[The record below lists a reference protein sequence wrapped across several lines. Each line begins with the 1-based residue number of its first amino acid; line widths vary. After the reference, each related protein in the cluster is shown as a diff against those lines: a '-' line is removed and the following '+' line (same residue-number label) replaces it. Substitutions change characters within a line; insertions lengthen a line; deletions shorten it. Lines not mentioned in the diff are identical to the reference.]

1 MAILTETVL
10 CYETAHK
17 ANTLGDTLHPGGLPL
32 TRYALELANLP
43 AGARILDLGCGG
55 GESDQFLTAAGF
67 QVTGL
72 DSSLRLLMSSSSDAQ
87 GRTCADAHALPFA
100 PNSFDAILAECT
112 LSLFTP
118 LDILLD
124 SLNALLKEDGVLIV
138 SDLST
143 RAPKESA
150 KLNAQIPA
158 GCLAGAFDPNAFIP
172 TLHDHGFTLLHWE
185 DHAELLKSLLQP
197 LVFPLVCNIENGK
210 LDSLDLV
217 LQIAR
222 AKFSYFLCVAKKDAC
237 S

>member
-1 MAILTETVL
+1 LTIPTENIL
-10 CYETAHK
+10 CYETAYETK
-17 ANTLGDTLHPGGLPL
+17 TLGDTLHPGGLPL

-43 AGARILDLGCGG
+43 TGAHILDLGCGG

-72 DSSLRLLMSSSSDAQ
+72 DCSLRLLTSSHSDAQ

-100 PNSFDAILAECT
+100 PTSFDAILAECT

-118 LDILLD
+118 LDSLLD
-124 SLNALLKEDGVLIV
+124 ALNASLKEGGVLIV

-143 RAPKESA
+143 RAPKEFA
-150 KLNAQIPA
+150 KLNAQVPA
-158 GCLAGAFDPNAFIP
+158 GCLAGAFDLNAFIP
-172 TLHDHGFTLLHWE
+172 LLHDHGFTLQHWE
-185 DHAELLKSLLQP
+185 DHAELLKSALQP

-222 AKFSYFLCVAKKDAC
+222 AKFSYFLCVAKKDAH